1 MNLISTM
8 RTRTICVIAML
19 LVAAMAYPQDYVEQA
34 KSLKESA
41 DVAAQKSFS
50 KKDAFTGYLN
60 CYRLYVKAGKQY
72 KNERAEVLS
81 STTALMAGERF
92 LMSRDAA
99 VVDSLLNES
108 YGEFN
113 HYAANYLPLLEN
125 YIQKASGTGD
135 KYAHSFELYDRAV
148 AIRKDNDMLKGPEYE
163 TLLRWYTSH
172 LVFRKNVSKE
182 DKFNIHKELWE
193 LYQANNPNPKELDIK
208 LLDSYHSACGLE
220 GHEDVRVML
229 SEFKNTYVISHFGKD
244 SDEYLKIQKRL
255 VSDYWDMSKMEDKRG
270 IKGEAAK
277 KETATRLEVW
287 KLLNQRGEIYDDNAA
302 LTFSSLIYSI
312 TNTSKDT
319 VKARS
324 LATEYKEKIASKLG
338 TECELYIKSLENICA
353 TYESSDAGI
362 IPLLEEKLALEE
374 KIYGKD
380 DVRTQATSMNLSLAY
395 SQSHHLAKAI
405 AVTQTS
411 LKDDDYLS
419 LLTLALNQTQYG
431 QLREANETYEK
442 LLNMCADNPEVK
454 GAVGF
459 SSILGSINNYNSL
472 GDIDGMLEFGRRW
485 SANPAFTFEE
495 QLMVF
500 TNVMGMASL
509 PGRSNDKVIAFADEF
524 IINHSQQ
531 MSDMTVSAK
540 VLESKASALY
550 GMLRFDEAAS
560 VINHLISS
568 LSNISAISKSDIIK
582 YNTDLE
588 ICHIAKRDFVQAL
601 AVNQRSV
608 EIMRSIPGYETS
620 AEYCSACARAC
631 LCYDQIG
638 KYSQIIPLSDIIIS
652 LENTQK
658 TTLDPL
664 ASFEVNNFMALSSL
678 LDKSSIV
685 TPLVHAYC
693 NEHKYDEASSFMI
706 TYVKELEQTVK
717 FTLSQLDSD
726 KSMGQYNYLKTTAD
740 NLNLVAVLQKDNHT
754 LAEVVFDYS
763 LLTKQA
769 FLASETQMRKQ
780 IMESGDQALAD
791 KFTNIQNLRS
801 IIQSN
806 EQAGLDVSLLKGQLQ
821 QLEIQIREDSKAY
834 GDFTRNLDLRWR
846 AIQSAMNES
855 GAVVDFFSYPDF
867 KDSKTYL
874 AAVVLQKKWEFPQIV
889 PLCFEDDLKNEGI
902 LNSNAIDNLIWQ
914 PILRSFRKVKDIYF
928 SPDGIIYNLAIENS
942 RSGEGYISDNYNI
955 YRISSARQLVNKPVP
970 IGSDAVLFGGITYS
984 LTAEE
989 LAAAN
994 NVTTQESSSQ
1004 YVPRGAVGDIPYLAG
1019 TESEVK
1025 RIERALAEDGKMKTI
1040 VYSSKAAVENT
1051 IKNLNPQST
1060 GILHIATHGFYEPD
1074 EQAESNL
1081 IINALQSGLED
1092 RMLSRSG
1099 LYMAGAQNTLDGET
1113 IPDGVDDGILTAQEI
1128 SFLDLRALGLVTLSA
1143 CETAKGDIEG
1153 DGVFGLQR
1161 GFKKAGANSIL
1172 MSLWKVDDEA
1182 TCKLMTEFYSN
1193 WIGKKMTKHDAL
1205 EVAKK
1210 TVRETKGW
1218 EDPKYWAAFILLDGL
1233 D

>member
-1 MNLISTM
+1 M
-8 RTRTICVIAML
+8 RIRTIYIIVML
-19 LVAAMAYPQDYVEQA
+19 LVATTVSAQDYAKQA
-34 KSLKESA
+34 KVIKETA
-41 DVAAQKSFS
+41 DLAAQKSYT

-60 CYRLYVKAGKQY
+60 CYRLYEKAGSKY
-72 KNERAEVLS
+72 KNERAEILS
-81 STTALMAGERF
+81 ATSALVADERI
-92 LMSRDAA
+92 LMTRDAV

-113 HYAANYLPLLEN
+113 NDVANYLPLLEN
-125 YIQKASGTGD
+125 YVQKASGTGD

-148 AIRKDNDMLKGPEYE
+148 AIRKNKDMQKGTDYE
-163 TLLRWYTSH
+163 ALLRWYASH
-172 LVFRKNVSKE
+172 LFYRKDISNE
-182 DKFNIHKELWE
+182 GKFDLYKELWE
-193 LYQANNPNPKELDIK
+193 LYLSNNPNPEELDIK
-208 LLDSYHSACGLE
+208 LLDSYHSACGMD
-220 GHEDVRVML
+220 GHEDTRIML
-229 SEFKNTYVISHFGKD
+229 SELKNSYVISHFGKE
-244 SDEYLKIQKRL
+244 SDEYLKIQKTL
-255 VSDYWDMSKMEDKRG
+255 AFDYGDLSELEDKRG

-277 KETATRLEVW
+277 KEIAARLEVW
-287 KLLNQRGEIYDDNAA
+287 KLLSQRDEIYDDNAA
-302 LTFSSLIYSI
+302 STFNLLIYNI
-312 TNTSKDT
+312 TNMANDT

-338 TECELYIKSLENICA
+338 TECELYIKSLENICS

-380 DVRTQATSMNLSLAY
+380 DFRTQATSMKLSIAY
-395 SQSHHLAKAI
+395 SQGHHLAEAI
-405 AVTQTS
+405 AVTQS
-411 LKDDDYLS
+411 SVKDDDYLS
-419 LLTLALNQTQYG
+419 LLILASNQTQYG
-431 QLREANETYEK
+431 QLHEANETFEK
-442 LLNMCADNPEVK
+442 LLNMCTDNPEIK
-454 GAVGF
+454 GIVGF
-459 SSILGSINNYNSL
+459 SSILGSINNFNSL
-472 GDIDGMLEFGRRW
+472 DDIDGMLEFGRKW
-485 SANPAFTFEE
+485 SVNPAFTFDE

-524 IINHSQQ
+524 IINHAQQ

-540 VLESKASALY
+540 VMESKASALY
-550 GMLRFDEAAS
+550 GMLRFDEAAN
-560 VINHLISS
+560 VINHIISS
-568 LSNISAISKSDIIK
+568 PSNIPTTSKSDIIK

-588 ICHIAKRDFVQAL
+588 ICLIAKQDFRQAL
-601 AVNQRSV
+601 AINQHSM
-608 EIMRSIPGYETS
+608 EIMRSISGYETS
-620 AEYCSACARAC
+620 VEYCSACARAC
-631 LCYDQIG
+631 LCHNQLG
-638 KYSQIIPLSDIIIS
+638 EYSQIIPLANIVVS

-658 TTLDPL
+658 NTLDPL
-664 ASFEVNNFMALSSL
+664 ASFEVNNFKALSL
-678 LDKSSIV
+678 FLDKSSII

-693 NEHKYDEASSFMI
+693 NENMYDKASSFMVA
-706 TYVKELEQTVK
+706 YVKELEQTIK
-717 FTLSQLDSD
+717 FTLSQLNTD

-740 NLNLVAVLQKDNHT
+740 NLNLVASLQKDNNK
-754 LAEVVFDYS
+754 LAEAVFDYS

-780 IMESGDQALAD
+780 ILESGDQALAD
-791 KFTNIQNLRS
+791 KFTNIQNLRN

-806 EQAGLDVSLLKGQLQ
+806 EQAGLDISALNEQLQ
-821 QLEIQIREDSKAY
+821 QLETQIREDSKAY

-846 AIQSAMNES
+846 DIQSMLNES
-855 GAVVDFFSYPDF
+855 GAVVEFISYPDF
-867 KDSKTYL
+867 RDKKTHL
-874 AAVVLQKKWEFPQIV
+874 AAIILQKEWKYPQIV
-889 PLCFEDDLKNEGI
+889 PLCCEDDLKGEEI
-902 LNSNAIDNLIWQ
+902 LYGNVIDNLIWK
-914 PILRSFRKVKDIYF
+914 PLLRSFRNVKDIYF
-928 SPDGIIYNLAIENS
+928 SPDGIIYNLAIESS
-942 RSGEGYISDNYNI
+942 RSDDGYISDNYNI
-955 YRISSARQLVNKPVP
+955 YRISSARQLVEQPVLM
-970 IGSDAVLFGGITYS
+970 GSNAVLYGGITYC
-984 LTAEE
+984 LTTEE

-994 NVTTQESSSQ
+994 NVNTLTSSSR
-1004 YVPRGAVGDIPYLAG
+1004 YVPRGAVVEIPYLAG

-1025 RIERALAEDGKMKTI
+1025 GIKQTLARNGNMKTL
-1040 VYSSKAAVENT
+1040 VYSAKAAVENT

-1074 EQAESNL
+1074 EQTESNL

-1113 IPDGVDDGILTAQEI
+1113 IPNGVDDGILTAQEI
-1128 SFLDLRALGLVTLSA
+1128 SSLDLHALGLVTLSA
-1143 CETAKGDIEG
+1143 CETARGDIEG

-1172 MSLWKVDDEA
+1172 MSLWKVDDAA

-1205 EVAKK
+1205 EAAKR

>member
-1 MNLISTM
+1 M
-8 RTRTICVIAML
+8 RTRTICVIGLL
-19 LVAAMAYPQDYVEQA
+19 LVAGMASAQDYAEQA
-34 KSLKESA
+34 KAIKEAA
-41 DVAAQKSFS
+41 DLAAQKSYT

-60 CYRLYVKAGKQY
+60 CYRLYEKAGSRY
-72 KNERAEVLS
+72 KNERAELLS
-81 STTALMAGERF
+81 ATSALMADERM
-92 LMSRDAA
+92 LMTRDAA

-113 HYAANYLPLLEN
+113 NDVANYLPLLEN
-125 YIQKASGTGD
+125 YVQKASGIGD

-148 AIRKDNDMLKGPEYE
+148 AIRKDNDMLKGSEYE
-163 TLLRWYTSH
+163 TLLRWYASH
-172 LVFRKNVSKE
+172 LFYRKDISKE
-182 DKFNIHKELWE
+182 EKFNLHKELWE

-220 GHEDVRVML
+220 GHEDIRVML
-229 SEFKNTYVISHFGKD
+229 SELKNSYVISHFGKE
-244 SDEYLKIQKRL
+244 SDEYLKIQETL
-255 VSDYWDMSKMEDKRG
+255 VSDYGDLSELEDKRG

-277 KETATRLEVW
+277 KEIAARLEEW
-287 KLLNQRGEIYDDNAA
+287 KLLSQRDEIYDDNAA
-302 LTFSSLIYSI
+302 LTFNLLIYSI
-312 TNTSKDT
+312 TNTANDT

-338 TECELYIKSLENICA
+338 TECELYIKSLENICS

-380 DVRTQATSMNLSLAY
+380 DYRTQASSMNLSFAY
-395 SQSHHLAKAI
+395 LQNHHLNEAI
-405 AVTQTS
+405 TMTQSS

-419 LLTLALNQTQYG
+419 LLMLASSQTQYG
-431 QLREANETYEK
+431 QLREANETFEK
-442 LLNMCADNPEVK
+442 LLNMCANNPEIK

-459 SSILGSINNYNSL
+459 SSILGSINNFNSL
-472 GDIDGMLEFGRRW
+472 GDIDGMLEFGRKW
-485 SANPAFTFEE
+485 SMNPAFTFEE

-524 IINHSQQ
+524 VINHAQQ

-550 GMLRFDEAAS
+550 GMLRFDEAAN
-560 VINHLISS
+560 VINHIMSS
-568 LSNISAISKSDIIK
+568 LSNIPTTSKSDIVK

-588 ICHIAKRDFVQAL
+588 ICHIAKRDFRQAL
-601 AVNQRSV
+601 TANRHSM
-608 EIMRSIPGYETS
+608 EIMRSISGHETS
-620 AEYCSACARAC
+620 VEYCSACARAC
-631 LCYDQIG
+631 LCHDQLG
-638 KYSQIIPLSDIIIS
+638 EYSQIIPLANIVVSM
-652 LENTQK
+652 ENTQK
-658 TTLDPL
+658 STLDPL
-664 ASFEVNNFMALSSL
+664 ASFEVNNFKALSL
-678 LDKSSIV
+678 FLDKSSVI

-693 NEHKYDEASSFMI
+693 NENMYDEAGSFMVA
-706 TYVKELEQTVK
+706 YVKELEQTVK
-717 FTLSQLDSD
+717 FTLSQLDTD
-726 KSMGQYNYLKTTAD
+726 KSMGQYNYLKSTAD
-740 NLNLVAVLQKDNHT
+740 NLNLVAALQKDDHI
-754 LAEVVFDYS
+754 LAEAVFDYS

-780 IMESGDQALAD
+780 ILESGDQALAD
-791 KFTNIQNLRS
+791 KFTNIQNLRN
-801 IIQSN
+801 IIQSS
-806 EQAGLDVSLLKGQLQ
+806 EQAGLDISALKEQLQ
-821 QLEIQIREDSKAY
+821 QLETQIREDSKAY
-834 GDFTRNLDLRWR
+834 GDFTRNLDLRWKD
-846 AIQSAMNES
+846 IQSALNES
-855 GAVVDFFSYPDF
+855 GAVVEFISYPDF
-867 KDSKTYL
+867 RDSRTYL
-874 AAVVLQKKWEFPQIV
+874 AAVILQKEWEFPQIV
-889 PLCFEDDLKNEGI
+889 PLCCEDDLKSEGV
-902 LNSNAIDNLIWQ
+902 LNGNAIDNLIWKQ
-914 PILRSFRKVKDIYF
+914 LLHSFRNAKDIYF

-942 RSGEGYISDNYNI
+942 RSDDGYISDNYNI
-955 YRISSARQLVNKPVP
+955 YRISSARQLVKQKVP
-970 IGSDAVLFGGITYS
+970 MGSNAVLYGGITYG
-984 LTAEE
+984 LTLEE
-989 LAAAN
+989 LAAVN
-994 NVTTQESSSQ
+994 NVNTQTSSSR
-1004 YVPRGAVGDIPYLAG
+1004 YVPRGAVGEIPYLAG
-1019 TESEVK
+1019 TKSEVNG
-1025 RIERALAEDGKMKTI
+1025 IELTLARNSNMETI
-1040 VYSSKAAVENT
+1040 VYTAKDAVENT
-1051 IKNLNPQST
+1051 MKNLNPQST

-1074 EQAESNL
+1074 EHTESNL

-1128 SFLDLRALGLVTLSA
+1128 SSLDLHALGLVTLSA
-1143 CETAKGDIEG
+1143 CETAMGDIAA

-1172 MSLWKVDDEA
+1172 MSLWKVDDAA

-1205 EVAKK
+1205 EAAKR